1 MDAVIR
7 HGEKKEKRKKSLLI
21 SVSVPHLERAPQN
34 ANLVATSNWGLNVIY
49 LRELLT
55 QDACEV
61 LRISLYKSLLD
72 SRHQAVQD
80 IKHVRIPTHGR

>member
-7 HGEKKEKRKKSLLI
+7 HGEKKEKRKKPVDI
-21 SVSVPHLERAPQN
+21 CIRATSGKSPTKC
-34 ANLVATSNWGLNVIY
+34 NLVATSNWGLNVIY

-61 LRISLYKSLLD
+61 LRISIYKSLLE